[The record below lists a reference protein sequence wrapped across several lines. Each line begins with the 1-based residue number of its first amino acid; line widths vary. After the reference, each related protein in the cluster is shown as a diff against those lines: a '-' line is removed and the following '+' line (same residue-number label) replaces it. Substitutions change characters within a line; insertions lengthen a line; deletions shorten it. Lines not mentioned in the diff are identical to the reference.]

1 VLDRYLK
8 HPSMNLAR
16 DVRDARLGRLRQ
28 CSGRKRSRQD
38 EDGNLPDRGSFSLH
52 LYARLS
58 PLLAEAWKKLGLLSE
73 KAAKVMAASQN
84 ANKKPRHPRRHLAF
98 EGIPDLSTIEDI
110 TEPECSQDAILLPSA
125 PAQVSPRKRKERLD
139 AHLDN
144 TQDRLRE
151 KMVKLSPSGS
161 AANGTSPIKPTSPT
175 TAPEKPSPA
184 HAHGIASTGRAL
196 SGALFTSGEP
206 ITSSPVQSPT
216 KTFRV
221 PSLSLTTFLSTT
233 DHSASENVTHPA
245 ESPIRRPGAPTP
257 SRWARANPTTPVPH
271 NTHLP
276 TTPGSKLIDTDV
288 AKLTDSIPRSVD
300 RPVSTPTHWERE
312 PTSFDFDNQSGISTP
327 LGSDSRMSFIG
338 ASQLA
343 STPASEPGRRL
354 VERRRRKSEPLVQK
368 HLMKMQQS
376 RRQSMGP
383 SKLHDLQEED
393 TSALDARQKKIKLGS
408 NSATKA
414 TLPLPHSDGL
424 AQKSPASEAGDVKT
438 DVTAPLAPFF
448 RDRTPLSKRRDPTT
462 PFHDRNTY
470 DIDVRQNLDIF
481 GAKTPTKASQQSVAK
496 SSAVQ
501 QLVKMVED
509 RCDGHAK
516 AVVMEENG
524 KLIVRFKLPMKYA
537 AMFPP
542 SQGPDDSHFTSTP
555 SAISSS
561 PRIRFGHVHTA
572 PMSQTPG
579 HAPAAST
586 PARLASSIPAKPAT
600 MKSSLHSVGA
610 TSQTP
615 ASQQIAQ
622 HTEPRGLEE
631 KVDSELNVN
640 NELTTQHLPQA
651 TPTRDT
657 SRIPGFLPPASDDD
671 QTLIVGDFD
680 MTANQ
685 QVRTPRALAVA
696 SSSPTVGISSPLR
709 TPLNPRAGP
718 QGQGLDP
725 PSSGL
730 ISDISFNATFQTPTH
745 GHLDFSPSVQTHNAA
760 APSSQPA
767 SSPEAQGSDSE
778 KKIQTP
784 KAPAARAS
792 PPLNMSFTPVNKPVS
807 QSREATP
814 VGSATSK
821 GNGQTLQSTSS
832 PNDTQNAK
840 MDEAPAVR
848 DHQQQHDDE
857 NREYLSAFLRRSTK
871 PKRPSTTDTGSP
883 IAQTPA
889 RRPLVAKSP
898 NRLSE
903 SPEKTKRKREADEP
917 ENLPAKQDPVAKK
930 PRVASKVGRPAKATS
945 TASKATAQKASKGL
959 PKAAEQDEAGDNAAD
974 APVRR
979 SSRLNTKEVKSALP
993 TAIKLN
999 RPGTAKDNLPTLNSA
1014 VRNEQA
1020 ELSRQTNSN
1029 TRKNRGKAESVQQ
1042 VLARVSSDESS
1053 GDDSDEVKKD
1063 SKSSKSGKT
1072 VAWKD
1077 PLESHQVQ
1085 KPTRGRPKK
1094 QQGPEPSEEKKAAK
1108 PAPKSRIA
1116 KPAAAAASLGRTN
1129 NGTPAKRVTR
1139 SRARGGA

>member
-1 VLDRYLK
+1 
-8 HPSMNLAR
+8 MNLAR

-73 KAAKVMAASQN
+73 KAAKVMAGSQN
-84 ANKKPRHPRRHLAF
+84 ANKKPRNPRRHLAF
-98 EGIPDLSTIEDI
+98 EGIPELSMIADV
-110 TEPECSQDAILLPSA
+110 TEPECSQDAIPLPSA
-125 PAQVSPRKRKERLD
+125 PAPVSPRKRKERLD
-139 AHLDN
+139 ARLDN
-144 TQDRLRE
+144 AQDRLRE
-151 KMVKLSPSGS
+151 KMIKLSPSGS
-161 AANGTSPIKPTSPT
+161 AADGTSPVKPTSPT
-175 TAPEKPSPA
+175 TASEKPSPS

-216 KTFRV
+216 RTFRA
-221 PSLSLTTFLSTT
+221 PSLSPTTFLSTT
-233 DHSASENVTHPA
+233 DHSASENVTQPA

-257 SRWARANPTTPVPH
+257 SRWGRAIPTTPLPQD
-271 NTHLP
+271 THLP
-276 TTPGSKLIDTDV
+276 TTPGSKLIDADGT
-288 AKLTDSIPRSVD
+288 KLTDSIPRSVE

-312 PTSFDFDNQSGISTP
+312 PTSFDFDIQSGISTP
-327 LGSDSRMSFIG
+327 LGSDARMSFIG
-338 ASQLA
+338 ASQPT

-383 SKLHDLQEED
+383 SKLRDLQEED
-393 TSALDARQKKIKLGS
+393 TSALDARQKKFELGA
-408 NSATKA
+408 NTATKA
-414 TLPLPHSDGL
+414 TLPLSQSDTL
-424 AQKSPASEAGDVKT
+424 VQKSPASEAGDVKT
-438 DVTAPLAPFF
+438 DVTAPLPPFF

-481 GAKTPTKASQQSVAK
+481 GAKTPTKASRQSVAK

-561 PRIRFGHVHTA
+561 PRIRFGPVHITH
-572 PMSQTPG
+572 MSQTPG
-579 HAPAAST
+579 HTLAAST
-586 PARLASSIPAKPAT
+586 PARLVSSSPAKPAT
-600 MKSSLHSVGA
+600 MQSSPLSEGA

-615 ASQQIAQ
+615 TSKQITQ
-622 HTEPRGLEE
+622 HTEPRDLGE
-631 KVDSELNVN
+631 KVGSELSVN
-640 NELTTQHLPQA
+640 NELTTQNLLHA
-651 TPTRDT
+651 TSTQDA

-671 QTLIVGDFD
+671 QTLIVDDFD

-685 QVRTPRALAVA
+685 TVCTPGVRAVA
-696 SSSPTVGISSPLR
+696 PDSPAVSTSSQLR
-709 TPLNPRAGP
+709 TPLNLCADA
-718 QGQGLDP
+718 QGDGLEP

-745 GHLDFSPSVQTHNAA
+745 GHLDFSPSVQAHHAA
-760 APSSQPA
+760 TPSSQPA
-767 SSPEAQGSDSE
+767 SSPEVPGSESE

-784 KAPAARAS
+784 RASTARAS

-821 GNGQTLQSTSS
+821 GNGQAVQFTST
-832 PNDTQNAK
+832 PTDTQDAK
-840 MDEAPAVR
+840 VDEAPAVR

-903 SPEKTKRKREADEP
+903 SPEKTKRKRDADEP
-917 ENLPAKQDPVAKK
+917 ENSPAKQDPVAKK
-930 PRVASKVGRPAKATS
+930 PRVGSKVGRPAKATS
-945 TASKATAQKASKGL
+945 TASKATAQKASKSL
-959 PKAAEQDEAGDNAAD
+959 PKAAEQNEAGDNAAD

-979 SSRLNTKEVKSALP
+979 SSRLNTKETRSALPSALP

-999 RPGTAKDNLPTLNSA
+999 RPGTVKDSLPTLNSA

-1029 TRKNRGKAESVQQ
+1029 TKKNRGKAESVQQ

-1053 GDDSDEVKKD
+1053 GDDSDDVKKD

-1072 VAWKD
+1072 VAWRD

-1094 QQGPEPSEEKKAAK
+1094 QPAPAPSDGTKAAK

-1116 KPAAAAASLGRTN
+1116 KPAPTAASLGRTN

>member
-1 VLDRYLK
+1 
-8 HPSMNLAR
+8 
-16 DVRDARLGRLRQ
+16 
-28 CSGRKRSRQD
+28 
-38 EDGNLPDRGSFSLH
+38 
-52 LYARLS
+52 
-58 PLLAEAWKKLGLLSE
+58 
-73 KAAKVMAASQN
+73 
-84 ANKKPRHPRRHLAF
+84 
-98 EGIPDLSTIEDI
+98 
-110 TEPECSQDAILLPSA
+110 
-125 PAQVSPRKRKERLD
+125 
-139 AHLDN
+139 
-144 TQDRLRE
+144 
-151 KMVKLSPSGS
+151 
-161 AANGTSPIKPTSPT
+161 
-175 TAPEKPSPA
+175 
-184 HAHGIASTGRAL
+184 
-196 SGALFTSGEP
+196 
-206 ITSSPVQSPT
+206 
-216 KTFRV
+216 
-221 PSLSLTTFLSTT
+221 
-233 DHSASENVTHPA
+233 
-245 ESPIRRPGAPTP
+245 
-257 SRWARANPTTPVPH
+257 
-271 NTHLP
+271 
-276 TTPGSKLIDTDV
+276 
-288 AKLTDSIPRSVD
+288 
-300 RPVSTPTHWERE
+300 
-312 PTSFDFDNQSGISTP
+312 
-327 LGSDSRMSFIG
+327 
-338 ASQLA
+338 
-343 STPASEPGRRL
+343 
-354 VERRRRKSEPLVQK
+354 
-368 HLMKMQQS
+368 
-376 RRQSMGP
+376 
-383 SKLHDLQEED
+383 
-393 TSALDARQKKIKLGS
+393 
-408 NSATKA
+408 
-414 TLPLPHSDGL
+414 
-424 AQKSPASEAGDVKT
+424 
-438 DVTAPLAPFF
+438 
-448 RDRTPLSKRRDPTT
+448 
-462 PFHDRNTY
+462 
-470 DIDVRQNLDIF
+470 
-481 GAKTPTKASQQSVAK
+481 
-496 SSAVQ
+496 
-501 QLVKMVED
+501 MVEG

-561 PRIRFGHVHTA
+561 PRIRFGPVHTA

-579 HAPAAST
+579 HGPVASS
-586 PARLASSIPAKPAT
+586 PARLAFSTPAKPAT
-600 MKSSLHSVGA
+600 TNSPHTDGA

-615 ASQQIAQ
+615 ASQIAQ
-622 HTEPRGLEE
+622 HTEPRSLEE
-631 KVDSELNVN
+631 KVDS
-640 NELTTQHLPQA
+640 ELTTQHLPQA
-651 TPTRDT
+651 TQDT
-657 SRIPGFLPPASDDD
+657 PRILGFLPPASDDD
-671 QTLIVGDFD
+671 RTLIVGDFD

-685 QVRTPRALAVA
+685 TVRTPRARAVA
-696 SSSPTVGISSPLR
+696 PNSSAVNAPSQLR
-709 TPLNPRAGP
+709 TPLNLRADA
-718 QGQGLDP
+718 QGEGLEP

-745 GHLDFSPSVQTHNAA
+745 GHLDFSPSVQNHNAA

-784 KAPAARAS
+784 RAPTPRAS
-792 PPLNMSFTPVNKPVS
+792 PPLNMSFTPVNKPVL

-832 PNDTQNAK
+832 PTDTPNAK
-840 MDEAPAVR
+840 TDETPAVR

-917 ENLPAKQDPVAKK
+917 ENSPAKQDPVAKK

-945 TASKATAQKASKGL
+945 TVSKATAQKANRGL
-959 PKAAEQDEAGDNAAD
+959 PKAAEQDEAGDNTAE

-979 SSRLNTKEVKSALP
+979 SSRLNTKDVKSALP

-1053 GDDSDEVKKD
+1053 GDDSDEAKKD

-1072 VAWKD
+1072 VVWKD

-1094 QQGPEPSEEKKAAK
+1094 QQAPAPSEEKKVAK